1 MSCAR
6 GDGGGRSG
14 DLASPVSGTFR
25 LRVAWARMVLLCA
38 MVAFCG
44 CSAHYRGTPIA
55 DAQDRRELVRVAPGA
70 VGIEKAKL
78 ERVDD
83 IVAEVVAAGRTAGA
97 VVVIGKG
104 HSVLYRRAYG
114 DLQVAPRR
122 RGMRRDAVFDLAS
135 ISKPVSTAAGVMLLY
150 DEGKVDIDGRASRYL
165 SEFDTPD
172 KRGITVRQLLT
183 HTSGLPA
190 GIHIPTLER
199 RAGPGPNAQA
209 YYEAIARCPLSA
221 TPGTRFIY
229 SDVNYAALAHLVAV
243 VAGQRMD
250 EYLRERL
257 YRPLGMKSTGYY
269 LGRNALSRTAPNKPA
284 GAGRIGLVHDPT
296 ARYIQDGAAA
306 GGNAGLFSSAD
317 DLARFARMLLNGGT
331 WDGHRLL
338 SERAVELMT
347 TRQTR
352 VAPRSLGW
360 HVFSSTGEAGS
371 ATAISHT
378 GWTGTY
384 MYVNFQHE
392 VFVIYLT
399 NRTHLRDEPDA
410 TGRRVNEV
418 MAVIAD
424 ALGFEY

>member
-1 MSCAR
+1 
-6 GDGGGRSG
+6 
-14 DLASPVSGTFR
+14 
-25 LRVAWARMVLLCA
+25 
-38 MVAFCG
+38 
-44 CSAHYRGTPIA
+44 
-55 DAQDRRELVRVAPGA
+55 
-70 VGIEKAKL
+70 
-78 ERVDD
+78 
-83 IVAEVVAAGRTAGA
+83 
-97 VVVIGKG
+97 
-104 HSVLYRRAYG
+104 
-114 DLQVAPRR
+114 
-122 RGMRRDAVFDLAS
+122 
-135 ISKPVSTAAGVMLLY
+135 
-150 DEGKVDIDGRASRYL
+150 
-165 SEFDTPD
+165 
-172 KRGITVRQLLT
+172 
-183 HTSGLPA
+183 
-190 GIHIPTLER
+190 
-199 RAGPGPNAQA
+199 
-209 YYEAIARCPLSA
+209 
-221 TPGTRFIY
+221 
-229 SDVNYAALAHLVAV
+229 
-243 VAGQRMD
+243 MD